1 MVKNDPSPSCYL
13 LNLVS
18 NNFKLLN
25 LEGMEG
31 TAPPPPTS
39 YRLWWVAV
47 TVAESAAIVLAVA
60 LEVAAAAAFP
70 FLFVC

>member
-1 MVKNDPSPSCYL
+1 M
-13 LNLVS
+13 
-18 NNFKLLN
+18 
-25 LEGMEG
+25 
-31 TAPPPPTS
+31 S

-70 FLFVC
+70 FLFVR